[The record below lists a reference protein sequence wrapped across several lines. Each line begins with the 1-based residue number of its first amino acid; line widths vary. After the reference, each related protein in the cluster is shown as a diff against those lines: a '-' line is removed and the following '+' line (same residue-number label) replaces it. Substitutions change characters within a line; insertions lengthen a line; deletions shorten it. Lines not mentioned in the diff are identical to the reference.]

1 MQLPFPLPLPFSLSI
16 LKVFRSGVAKRII
29 FKRGRRTSMRF
40 LVTGG
45 AGFIGSNIV
54 RRLLA
59 GGDEVVVIDDLT
71 LGSLSNVPGVKVL
84 RGDVRDARL
93 VEEACEGVEGAFHDA
108 ARSSA
113 PMFSQD
119 PREGVDVNL
128 KGFMNVAEAARRG
141 DFPVVYASTSSL
153 YGRCKPPHREDMEVA
168 PGSFYEYSFLARERY
183 ASLFSELY
191 GVRLIGLR
199 YFSVYG
205 PHEEYKGRFANNVS
219 QFAWDMMSGRA
230 PVVYGDGSQTRDL
243 TYVDDVVEAN
253 ILAFRSR
260 VRCDVFNVGTGR
272 ATSFNRIIEL
282 LNGALGMSVKPK
294 YVPNPIKNYVKET
307 LADTSKAERLLGFR
321 AKVGLEEGIRRTVE
335 YYRQAGVRQ

>member
-1 MQLPFPLPLPFSLSI
+1 M
-16 LKVFRSGVAKRII
+16 RAAKRVISEI
-29 FKRGRRTSMRF
+29 GRRSSMRF

-59 GGDEVVVIDDLT
+59 DGDEAVVIDDLT
-71 LGSLSNVPGVKVL
+71 LGNVNNVPGVKVL

-93 VEEACEGVEGAFHDA
+93 VDEACEGVDGIFHDA

-113 PMFSQD
+113 PMFSPD

-128 KGFMNVAEAARRG
+128 KGFMNVAEAARRLSI
-141 DFPVVYASTSSL
+141 PVVYASTSSL
-153 YGRCKPPHREDMEVA
+153 YSRCKPPHREDMEVA
-168 PGSFYEYSFLARERY
+168 PGSFYEYSFFARERY
-183 ASLFSELY
+183 ASLLSELY

-205 PHEEYKGRFANNVS
+205 PHEEYKTRFANNVS

-230 PVVYGDGSQTRDL
+230 PVIYGDGSQTRDL

-253 ILAFRSR
+253 ILAFKSK
-260 VRCDVFNVGTGR
+260 VRCDVFNVGTGKT
-272 ATSFNRIIEL
+272 TSFNRIIEL
-282 LNGALGMSVKPK
+282 LNSALGSSIAPE

-307 LADTSKAERLLGFR
+307 QADVSKAERLLGFR

-335 YYRQAGVRQ
+335 YYRQA